1 MTTDGFETTFEIKVD
16 RGETWRRLMGE
27 RDAIG
32 PGDEL
37 WLPGFD
43 ARLIVDDVVPAASLR
58 GIKDDEPCAGT
69 SIVVVLEDDATG
81 TRVRVVQSGFGDW
94 FRSAEEMLAI
104 GWRFIVADLQ
114 TYLTTGVHA
123 QRHLRSWGNLG
134 ASVHAD
140 DGGVYV
146 DDVHPDGVARRLGL
160 RAGDLVVTFGD
171 APIAS
176 VDDLVT
182 AVRAIG
188 AHDELVCAT
197 WIRAGAL
204 VAADPVGR

>member
-16 RGETWRRLMGE
+16 RGVAWRRLIGE
-27 RDAIG
+27 RDRVGA
-32 PGDEL
+32 GDEL

-43 ARLIVDDVVPAASLR
+43 ARVSVDDVVPGDSLR
-58 GIKDDEPCAGT
+58 GTKDDEPCAGT

-94 FRSAEEMLAI
+94 FRDAEEMLAI

-114 TYLTTGVHA
+114 TFLTTGVHA
-123 QRHLRSWGNLG
+123 HRHLRSWGNLG

-146 DDVHPDGVARRLGL
+146 DEVHPDGVARRLGL
-160 RAGDLVVTFGD
+160 RVGDLVVTFGD
-171 APIAS
+171 APVAS
-176 VDDLVT
+176 LDDLVT
-182 AVRAIG
+182 AMRAIG
-188 AHDELVCAT
+188 EHDDLARAT
-197 WIRAGAL
+197 WIREGAL
-204 VAADPVGR
+204 VGADAVGR